1 MKSRHIK
8 FFSRTLCEFKGNDNR
23 NEYNWNNVKV
33 GGIIFA

>member
-8 FFSRTLCEFKGNDNR
+8 FFSREFKGNDNR